1 MDRGATEGIGLIEL
15 DGRTVEYRFARRR
28 RRTLGLSVDAHGLK
42 VVAPLR
48 APWRE
53 IDAFLREKRRW
64 IFAKLD
70 EWARVPKPPLLL
82 GMSGESLPL
91 FGVTHAL
98 DVLEGARSVTREP
111 GRLVV
116 SAPRWR
122 SLETLVRWL
131 KLRALEALEPRAA
144 HFAAL
149 IGRAAPPVKLS
160 NARTQ
165 WGVCGADGAIRLSW
179 RLVHLDPA
187 LADYVVAHE
196 VAHLV
201 ELNHSRRFW
210 TLLARLYPDWRGARE
225 QLELA
230 GASLPLLKGT
240 LKGKR

>member
-15 DGRTVEYRFARRR
+15 GGRSIEYRFARRR

-42 VVAPLR
+42 VAAPLR

-53 IDAFLREKRRW
+53 IEGFLREKRRW
-64 IFAKLD
+64 ILAKLD
-70 EWARVPKPPLLL
+70 EWSRVPKPPLLL

-91 FGVTHAL
+91 FGRPHR
-98 DVLEGARSVTREP
+98 LEVHEGVRRVIHES
-111 GRLVV
+111 GRIIV

-144 HFAAL
+144 HFAARL
-149 IGRAAPPVKLS
+149 GRAAPPVRLS

-165 WGVCGADGAIRLSW
+165 WGVCVESGSIRLSW
-179 RLVHLDPA
+179 RLVHVEPA

-210 TLLARLYPDWRGARE
+210 ALVSELYPDWRAARE
-225 QLELA
+225 RLELA
-230 GASLPLLKGT
+230 GASLPVMKG
-240 LKGKR
+240 RR